1 MIEAIFDELSELVN
15 HTVVY
20 VILLFCLIGLVFIF
34 KNDVRKKCSL
44 VIKINLAIFVFAVM
58 LSLLAEYLLD
68 RWVSLFSTND
78 VHVGLYRSYRLCDL
92 ISVYARFFSGIIIF
106 CGSLWTIAKNLQS
119 KHRRIQNGLQK
130 DQRKASN
137 QSAHG
142 TR

>member
-15 HTVVY
+15 HTAVY

-44 VIKINLAIFVFAVM
+44 VIKINLAIFLFAVM
-58 LSLLAEYLLD
+58 ISLLAEYLLD

-78 VHVGLYRSYRLCDL
+78 VHVDLYRSYRLCDS

-106 CGSLWTIAKNLQS
+106 CGSLWTIAMNLLS
-119 KHRRIQNGLQK
+119 KHRKFKMAARA
-130 DQRKASN
+130 RKLRSN
-137 QSAHG
+137 QSS
-142 TR
+142 